1 MENDF
6 KPATEQMNNNHRP
19 WDMEQNTFS
28 MLMYLVLIFGFL
40 GAILSIVMWATNKEK
55 SPFVDSHGKNIL
67 NWFISS
73 VIYAV
78 ASIILVFFCIGY
90 FLIFGLAITHLIFI
104 ILGAIKAN
112 NGETFKFPLAIPF
125 VK

>member
-6 KPATEQMNNNHRP
+6 KPATEQMNDNHRP
-19 WDMEQNTFS
+19 WDM
-28 MLMYLVLIFGFL
+28 
-40 GAILSIVMWATNKEK
+40 
-55 SPFVDSHGKNIL
+55 
-67 NWFISS
+67 
-73 VIYAV
+73 IYAV

-90 FLIFGLAITHLIFI
+90 FLIFSLAITHLIFI